1 MDHGH
6 CLRQLMRLGA
16 SVGSLR
22 MVAAFLT
29 GRMMT
34 ISINGI
40 NGGEKSI
47 VRGSPQ
53 GSVLG
58 CLLYCVTTQA
68 LTDGLGEPNG
78 AGAVIA
84 TPEPVDVEFGDE
96 ASGFPMRQDQAATFR
111 FFPDAES
118 DSEDDINFWDTSSQS
133 TGAFNA
139 SGPSDVGG
147 EDKAEFKYIDDTTLF
162 EAVDM
167 ATAIRHITAARTSEV
182 LPAPFLENGLAEIA
196 RRALEIG
203 MKVNVKKTQLL
214 CISPSNGCLTSAA
227 IQPTDDGE
235 PITSNETMK
244 LVGFTFG
251 DVPGVGA
258 HVDAIREE
266 YRRKIWMLFHLRE
279 AGIRGWNL
287 FRLYCCYIRSR
298 IEYLSVAYHSML
310 LKGQAEALEKLHRY
324 AVGVCFGF
332 EVSTRITMADMN
344 IEPLS
349 ERRLRRVDAFASK
362 VASNPRFSH
371 WFPIREEGP
380 MLLRNRR
387 VVLETRSRTER
398 RHNGPICYLR
408 RRISWDLYRYLP
420 GIERVLGTKEDLQ

>member
-34 ISINGI
+34 ISIYGI

-310 LKGQAEALEKLHRY
+310 LKGQAEALEKLHQY

-408 RRISWDLYRYLP
+408 RRINQ
-420 GIERVLGTKEDLQ
+420 LGLVPLSARN